1 MGPLVILLVSLCV
14 LLVLV
19 VVCGVLG
26 SCLCDRPDRV
36 TVNGIT
42 TTV

>member
-1 MGPLVILLVSLCV
+1 MGPLVILLIS
-14 LLVLV
+14 LV
-19 VVCGVLG
+19 VLAALVVICGCIG
-26 SCLCDRPDRV
+26 SCFCDRPDRV